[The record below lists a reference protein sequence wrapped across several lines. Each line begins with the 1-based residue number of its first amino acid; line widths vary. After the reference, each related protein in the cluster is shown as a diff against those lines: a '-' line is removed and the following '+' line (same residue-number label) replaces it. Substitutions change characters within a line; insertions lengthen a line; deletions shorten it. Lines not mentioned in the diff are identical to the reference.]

1 MLNPRIF
8 GLLLALMHMTPTSR
22 LLLIRVFAVLSLLAL
37 SPLSNAARGETWL
50 LVDTE
55 ALTLE
60 VLDDEKTLLKFE
72 EIAIGRGGAA
82 RDKLKG
88 DDRTPLGRYRVA
100 WLNPNSRFRFFIG
113 LDYPSRPHVERA
125 FRAGDIDAE
134 ERQRILDTLFTGALP
149 PQDTPLGGFIGIHG
163 LGRANP
169 DLHAAAN
176 WTEGCV
182 ALTNE
187 QIDRLR
193 GYVRIGTPVV
203 IR

>member
-1 MLNPRIF
+1 
-8 GLLLALMHMTPTSR
+8 MTLISR
-22 LLLIRVFAVLSLLAL
+22 LHLVRMFSVLSLLAL
-37 SPLSNAARGETWL
+37 SPLSDAARGETWL

-60 VLDDEKTLLKFE
+60 VFDDDKSLLKFE
-72 EIAIGRGGAA
+72 EISIGRGGAA

-113 LDYPSRPHVERA
+113 LDYPSRADVERA
-125 FRAGDIDAE
+125 FRSGDLGAE
-134 ERQRILDTLFTGALP
+134 ARRRILDSLYTGSVP

-163 LGRANP
+163 LGRADP
-169 DLHAAAN
+169 DLHEAAN

-193 GYVRIGTPVV
+193 RYVRIGTTVV